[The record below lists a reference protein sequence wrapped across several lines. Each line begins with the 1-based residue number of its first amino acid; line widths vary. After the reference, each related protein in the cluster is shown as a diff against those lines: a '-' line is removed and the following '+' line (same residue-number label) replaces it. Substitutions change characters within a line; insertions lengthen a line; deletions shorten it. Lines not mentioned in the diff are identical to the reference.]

1 MYTRPELL
9 APAGDFEKLRFAIG
23 YGADAVYLG
32 LKSFSLR
39 KNSRNFTSEQLKK
52 AVEYAHERDAKVYL
66 ALNSYLK
73 DSDLEGVEEIFNT
86 AKECGVDALI
96 VSDPGV
102 ISMNRELGYNI
113 PIHISTQAN
122 TTNSYAVRFWQEQG
136 AERVILAREVGIN
149 NIKSILEHCPQM
161 EVEMFVH
168 GAMCVSYSGR
178 CLMSSY
184 MTGRDSNQGDC
195 AQPCRWKYRP
205 VFLEEDRRKGEIF
218 PVYEDE
224 TGTFL
229 FNSKDL
235 NLSRRIPDL
244 IKAGVHSLKIEGRM
258 KSSYYVAMV
267 IRVYR
272 QIIDSFMEEP
282 ENFEYKQE
290 WDDELKKISY
300 REYTEAAYENEFSHK
315 DQVYT
320 SNSYIRTHKVIGFVD
335 EPKGYDP
342 KTHSFPGVSDRL
354 YRVKI
359 KNEVHYGQQIEVVCK
374 QGSFTEILHDFYS
387 ENKEGE
393 LERVMRGKNN
403 DHLYIPFNRDVNNLC
418 IIRTRDSRHG
428 Y

>member
-272 QIIDSFMEEP
+272 QIIDSFMEDP